1 MSNND
6 VHIRRTILKFIVFLI
21 FGVIACRLGYIQL
34 VDTDYKDMAAGN
46 VLRYEVQYAPRGEV
60 VDRNGEFLVQSM
72 ECYDLMVVYREMN
85 KAGFDTMRL
94 CNMLN
99 LKKERLIQKL
109 KDARVSPRAPVLV
122 ANFVTK
128 EAKLRFDE
136 HNFEGFHTVLRNA
149 RQYPR
154 NIGGNLLG
162 NLGEVSENDIKRGG
176 GEYKRGDYIGKSGL
190 ERAYES
196 YLRGVDGVKILE
208 RDRHGAIKGSYMD
221 GMFDT
226 LPIPGKRI
234 TSTIDLRLQAFAE
247 ELMEGKMGAVVAIE
261 PATGEILVMASSPT
275 FDPNGMVG
283 SQRGNNY
290 MKMLNDPKKPMF
302 NRAVQ
307 SRYPPGS
314 TFKLVQGLIGLQEG
328 VLTPAN
334 AYPCHNGYS
343 YGSKRMGCH
352 PHASPL
358 DLRNAVAQSCNAY
371 FCYVFRNII
380 ENRKFKDV
388 KEGLDIWVEYV
399 KSFGFGRKLD
409 SDFLDEETGYVPT
422 SERYNRVYRGS
433 WNGHTVISLSIGQ
446 GELGCTPL
454 QMANLAAIVAN
465 RGYYYI
471 PHIVKAIEG
480 QDSLDR
486 RFYEKQYTKVDAKH
500 FEPIIEGMW
509 KGANVPGAGTSY
521 RAYLPGWDVCGKTGT
536 AQNPI
541 GRDHSTFLSFAPKD
555 NPKIAISVYVEHGGF
570 GATAALPIAS
580 LLEELYLT
588 DTITRPQLV
597 EQIKNLPYA
606 LPRRYQ
612 DNAKTRK

>member
-6 VHIRRTILKFIVFLI
+6 VHTRQLILRSIVIGIFLL
-21 FGVIACRLGYIQL
+21 IACRVGYIQL
-34 VDTDYKDMAAGN
+34 IDTKYKRMAASN

-60 VDRNGEFLVQSM
+60 VDRNGEFIVQSK
-72 ECYDLMVVYREMN
+72 ECYDLMVVWRDID
-85 KAGFDTMRL
+85 KRGFDTMRL
-94 CNMLN
+94 CSAADITKEKLIRE
-99 LKKERLIQKL
+99 LKN
-109 KDARVSPRAPVLV
+109 ARMTPRAPYLIK
-122 ANFVTK
+122 NYVTQ
-128 EAKLRFDE
+128 EAKLRFEE
-136 HNFEGFHTVLRNA
+136 HSFPGFYTIKRTV

-154 NIGGNLLG
+154 KIGGNLLG
-162 NLGEVSENDIKRGG
+162 SLGEVNDNDIKRGG
-176 GEYKRGDYIGKSGL
+176 GEYKMGDYIGRSGL
-190 ERAYES
+190 ERAYEK
-196 YLRGVDGVKILE
+196 YLRGKDGVKILE
-208 RDRHGAIKGSYMD
+208 RDAHGAIKASYMD
-221 GMFDT
+221 GLFDT
-226 LPIPGKRI
+226 LPIPGKKI
-234 TSTIDLRLQAFAE
+234 TSTIDVRLQAFAE
-247 ELMEGKMGAVVAIE
+247 ELMEGKIGAVVAIE
-261 PATGEILVMASSPT
+261 PTTGEILVMASAPT
-275 FDPNGMVG
+275 FDPDEMVG
-283 SQRGNNY
+283 SDRGNNY
-290 MKMLNDPKKPMF
+290 MRMLNDPKKPMF

-307 SRYPPGS
+307 AKYPPGS

-334 AYPCHNGYS
+334 AYPCHGGYS
-343 YGSKRMGCH
+343 YGKKKMGCH

-371 FCYVFRNII
+371 FCYVFRDII
-380 ENRKFKDV
+380 ENRKYEDV
-388 KEGLDIWVEYV
+388 KEGLDKWVDYV
-399 KSFGFGRKLD
+399 KSFGYGRKLD
-409 SDFLDEETGYVPT
+409 SDFLDEQKGYVPDT
-422 SERYNRVYRGS
+422 EFYNKVYRGS
-433 WNGHTVISLSIGQ
+433 WNSYTVLSLSIGQ

-465 RGYYYI
+465 RGHYYI

-486 RFYEKQYTKVDAKH
+486 RFYEKQYAKVDAKY
-500 FEPIIEGMW
+500 FEPIVEGMW
-509 KGANVPGAGTSY
+509 KGANIPGAGTSY

-570 GATAALPIAS
+570 GASAALPIAS

-597 EQIKNLPYA
+597 EQVKNLPYY

-612 DNAKTRK
+612 DVKKQ

>member
-6 VHIRRTILKFIVFLI
+6 VHMRRTILKFIVFLI
-21 FGVIACRLGYIQL
+21 FGVIACRIGYIQL
-34 VDTDYKDMAAGN
+34 IDTKYKSMAAGN

-72 ECYDLMVVYREMN
+72 ECYDLMVIYREMD

-99 LKKERLIQKL
+99 LKKERLVQKL
-109 KDARVSPRAPVLV
+109 KDARVNPRAPTLV

-136 HNFEGFHTVLRNA
+136 FNFKGFHTVQRNA

-154 NIGGNLLG
+154 KIGGNLLG
-162 NLGEVSENDIKRGG
+162 NLGEVTENDIKRGE
-176 GEYKRGDYIGKSGL
+176 GEYKRGDYIGKSGM

-221 GMFDT
+221 GVFDT

-234 TSTIDLRLQAFAE
+234 TSTIDARLQAFAE

-261 PATGEILVMASSPT
+261 PSTGEILVMASSPT
-275 FDPNGMVG
+275 FDPDDMVG

-290 MKMLNDPKKPMF
+290 MKMINDPKTPMF

-307 SRYPPGS
+307 ARYPPGS
-314 TFKLVQGLIGLQEG
+314 TFKLVQGLVGLQEG

-380 ENRKFKDV
+380 ENRKFEDV
-388 KEGLDIWVEYV
+388 KEGLDVWVEYV

-409 SDFLDEETGYVPT
+409 SDFLDEATGYVPT

-465 RGYYYI
+465 RGFYYI

-500 FEPIIEGMW
+500 FIPIIEGMW

-570 GATAALPIAS
+570 GASAALPIAS
-580 LLEELYLT
+580 LLEEMYLT

-597 EQIKNLPYA
+597 EQVKNLYYP

-612 DNAKTRK
+612 DNANKK

>member
-6 VHIRRTILKFIVFLI
+6 VHIRRSILKFIVFLI

-34 VDTDYKDMAAGN
+34 IDTDYKDMAAGN

-72 ECYDLMVVYREMN
+72 ECYDLMVVYREMD

-99 LKKERLIQKL
+99 LKKERLVQKL

-190 ERAYES
+190 ERAYER

-247 ELMEGKMGAVVAIE
+247 ELMAGKMGAVVAFE

-465 RGYYYI
+465 RGFYYI
-471 PHIVKAIEG
+471 PHIVKSIEG

-486 RFYEKQYTKVDAKH
+486 RFYEKQFTKVDAKH

-580 LLEELYLT
+580 LLEEMYLT

-597 EQIKNLPYA
+597 QQVKNLPYA

>member
-72 ECYDLMVVYREMN
+72 ECYDLMVVYREMD

-99 LKKERLIQKL
+99 LKKERLVQKL

-465 RGYYYI
+465 RGFYYI

>member
-6 VHIRRTILKFIVFLI
+6 AYIRQSILRWIVIGIFIT
-21 FGVIACRLGYIQL
+21 IACRTGYLQL
-34 VDTDYKDMAAGN
+34 IDTQYKRMAANN

-60 VDRNGEFLVQSM
+60 VDRNGEFIVQSK
-72 ECYDLMVVYREMN
+72 ECYDLMVVYRDMDEN
-85 KAGFDTMRL
+85 GFDTMRL
-94 CNMLN
+94 CNDINITKEKMVKE
-99 LKKERLIQKL
+99 LKN
-109 KDARVSPRAPVLV
+109 ARMTPRAPYLIR
-122 ANFVTK
+122 NYVTQ
-128 EAKLRFDE
+128 EAKLRFEE
-136 HNFEGFHTVLRNA
+136 HNYPGFYTIKRTV

-154 NIGGNLLG
+154 KIGGNLLG
-162 NLGEVSENDIKRGG
+162 SLGEVNDNDIKNGG
-176 GEYKRGDYIGKSGL
+176 GEYKMGDYIGRSGL
-190 ERAYES
+190 ERAYEKH
-196 YLRGVDGVKILE
+196 LRGKDGVKILE
-208 RDRHGAIKGSYMD
+208 RDAHGAIKASYMD
-221 GMFDT
+221 GMYDT
-226 LPIPGKRI
+226 LPIPGKKI
-234 TSTIDLRLQAFAE
+234 VSTIDVRLQAFAE
-247 ELMEGKMGAVVAIE
+247 ELMAGKIGAVVAIE
-261 PATGEILVMASSPT
+261 PSSGEILVMASTPT
-275 FDPNGMVG
+275 FDPDEMVG
-283 SQRGNNY
+283 SDRGNNY
-290 MKMLNDPKKPMF
+290 MRMLNDPKKPMF

-307 SRYPPGS
+307 AKYPPGS
-314 TFKLVQGLIGLQEG
+314 TFKLVQGLVGLQEG

-334 AYPCHNGYS
+334 AYPCHGGYH
-343 YGSKRMGCH
+343 YGSKKMGCH

-371 FCYVFRNII
+371 FCYVFRDII
-380 ENRKFKDV
+380 ESRKHKDV
-388 KEGLDIWVEYV
+388 KEGLDKWVEYV
-399 KSFGFGRKLD
+399 KSFGYGRKLD
-409 SDFLDEETGYVPT
+409 SDFLDEQKGYVPDAAF
-422 SERYNRVYRGS
+422 YNRVYRGS
-433 WNGHTVISLSIGQ
+433 WNSYTVLSLSIGQ

-486 RFYEKQYTKVDAKH
+486 RFYEKQYAMVDSKY
-500 FEPIIEGMW
+500 FEPIVEGMW
-509 KGANVPGAGTSY
+509 KGANIPGAGTSY

-570 GATAALPIAS
+570 GASAALPIAS

-597 EQIKNLPYA
+597 EQVKNLPYY

-612 DNAKTRK
+612 DVKK

>member
-6 VHIRRTILKFIVFLI
+6 VHIRRSILKFIVFLI

-34 VDTDYKDMAAGN
+34 IDTDYKDMAAGN

-72 ECYDLMVVYREMN
+72 ECYDLMVVYREMD

-99 LKKERLIQKL
+99 LKKERLVQKL

-190 ERAYES
+190 ERAYER

-247 ELMEGKMGAVVAIE
+247 ELMAGKMGAVVAIE

-465 RGYYYI
+465 RGFYYI